1 MWHKRVIKT
10 NDKLH
15 WNAYRHFRQEV
26 KREIRLAEKEHFRSE
41 ILKSN
46 QKYQFDLEI
55 LNRYISRK
63 YTSLTTVQNTLL
75 LANKFNEFYANVG
88 TMTTLKATKLA
99 EEHNFNIHD
108 TEGLD
113 PCESD
118 HNSWPKAVGCDRVN
132 ASSPVIAPIIASLIN
147 SFTLVLFLFHG
158 RTQKSLQFLSQ
169 GTVTSLQ
176 TRGQWAAHLQF
187 TDFLHFNN
195 VIHHLQSG
203 NRKLHSTEAALLH
216 FTDELR
222 NNMDQK
228 KISVIVLLDISKAF
242 DSIRHY
248 LMIRKL
254 RKAGVS
260 ESACAWFESYLS
272 QRQQVVKF
280 QNTVSDPLPL
290 TVPQGSIM
298 VPVLFR
304 CMETTSFEFQNIAN
318 HSAMWMTPNPSLC
331 SPPANL
337 TTLSLQ

>member
-15 WNAYRHFRQEV
+15 WNAYRHFRQEA

-88 TMTTLKATKLA
+88 TMTTLKASKLA
-99 EEHNFNIHD
+99 EEHDFNNHD
-108 TEGLD
+108 AEGLD

-176 TRGQWAAHLQF
+176 TRGQCHYCLFYLKYVKERLICSLPISSILTMSYITCKVEIENF
-187 TDFLHFNN
+187 TQPRLRYFTSPMNC
-195 VIHHLQSG
+195 VITWIKRRYLLLFFWTFP
-203 NRKLHSTEAALLH
+203 KLL
-216 FTDELR
+216 
-222 NNMDQK
+222 
-228 KISVIVLLDISKAF
+228 IAF
-242 DSIRHY
+242 DTI
-248 LMIRKL
+248 
-254 RKAGVS
+254 
-260 ESACAWFESYLS
+260 
-272 QRQQVVKF
+272 
-280 QNTVSDPLPL
+280 
-290 TVPQGSIM
+290 
-298 VPVLFR
+298 
-304 CMETTSFEFQNIAN
+304 
-318 HSAMWMTPNPSLC
+318 
-331 SPPANL
+331 
-337 TTLSLQ
+337 